1 MKVYVTAR
9 FKGEEN
15 KEEIE
20 ALCKAVRSADMT
32 DFCFVR
38 DVENY
43 KHTFDDPK
51 ELWQRSY
58 DEIGA
63 CDALLID
70 VSDHPTGGRMIE
82 AGIAYALRKPV
93 ITTKKQGIH
102 HKGLFDGISSTVIE
116 YSDYKELTQ
125 KLKKFES
132 DRNLNVTDK
141 SAMFL
146 MFLLFGGV
154 IGWVLSQYFIPL
166 AVIAVVAYWLLV
178 RHLFA
183 QLRAFDR
190 VVIFIPLATLWL
202 AVLLVLKSF
211 YLAFAVAWG
220 IGFWIIVA
228 IILRKMKF
236 SL

>member
-9 FKGEEN
+9 FNGEEN
-15 KEEIE
+15 RNEIE
-20 ALCKAVRSADMT
+20 ALCKAVKNADMT

-43 KHTFDDPK
+43 KHTFEDPK

-93 ITTKKQGIH
+93 ITVKKHGIH
-102 HKGLFDGISSTVIE
+102 HKGLFDGISSTVLE
-116 YSDYKELTQ
+116 YSDYKDLTQ
-125 KLKKFES
+125 KLKKFEE

-141 SAMFL
+141 SAMFV
-146 MFLLFGGV
+146 MFLLLGGV

-166 AVIAVVAYWLLV
+166 GIVGIVVYWFIV
-178 RHLFA
+178 RHLFPT
-183 QLRAFDR
+183 LRAFDR
-190 VVIFIPLATLWL
+190 VVVLIPLAMVWL
-202 AVLLVLKSF
+202 AGLFILKSF
-211 YLAFAVAWG
+211 YLAFAIAWG

-228 IILRKMKF
+228 IVLRKMKF